1 MTLLG
6 GELLEGENNLAPEFL
21 RRGAKGRDVTR
32 KGAVGGC
39 TYGT

>member
-6 GELLEGENNLAPEFL
+6 GELLEGENNLAPEIL
-21 RRGAKGRDVTR
+21 RGAKGRDVTR